1 MQQNPEDATINK
13 YKKKWS
19 KKTQKNAFENANET
33 NSRKESSGCNSPL
46 KASMT
51 CTQNNLTAGQCQ
63 GHWRRGDWFDQV
75 GLSLAEGLREWGVEG
90 GGGGSTDPQ
99 CQSVARTCCDTHVA
113 KEENTRASRFDST
126 DYSQGHGIEFVNTPL
141 EGTIQHITTGFTD
154 SLLKRR
160 LWFSSFFPPQK
171 NKCSTLAF
179 CQHHRFISDTTH
191 TISSTSLCLSLQLLL
206 PAAAPTLRDW

>member
-1 MQQNPEDATINK
+1 
-13 YKKKWS
+13 
-19 KKTQKNAFENANET
+19 
-33 NSRKESSGCNSPL
+33 
-46 KASMT
+46 MT

-75 GLSLAEGLREWGVEG
+75 GLSLPKGLREWGAGGVCVCG
-90 GGGGSTDPQ
+90 GGFHWPAVPECGEDLLWH
-99 CQSVARTCCDTHVA
+99 THVA

-141 EGTIQHITTGFTD
+141 EGTIQHITTGFTH

-171 NKCSTLAF
+171 NKRSTLAF

-206 PAAAPTLRDW
+206 PAAAVLQPQHLEIDKQTNKKK